1 MQLRGAILH
10 CLFIPFLATIV
21 PVRKA
26 VRNYQFLQLEFS
38 EENKNRRPGRD
49 GLSLSECKSPLRDG
63 DLWVCVASSSRQ
75 WVPGS
80 YPPLPSPPRNLL
92 LRNIKATTSQC
103 RWSKY
108 FPSWRRISSH
118 HKEEERGGRGEMFP
132 TYEIKLL
139 SRFKMT
145 NT

>member
-26 VRNYQFLQLEFS
+26 VRNYQFLQREFS

-80 YPPLPSPPRNLL
+80 YPPLPSPPRDLL

-108 FPSWRRISSH
+108 FPSWRRISSY
-118 HKEEERGGRGEMFP
+118 HKEERGGRGEMFP

>member
-49 GLSLSECKSPLRDG
+49 GLSFSECKSPLRDG

-80 YPPLPSPPRNLL
+80 YPPLPSPPRDLL

-108 FPSWRRISSH
+108 FPSWRRISSY
-118 HKEEERGGRGEMFP
+118 HKEERGGRGEMFP